1 MLQKP
6 GKSLALKIT
15 IPVTGTGG
23 GTAIYGL
30 HRYVPL

>member
-15 IPVTGTGG
+15 IPVTGTIGG
-23 GTAIYGL
+23 GGVQKYSG
-30 HRYVPL
+30 